1 MSFVPFNGEDE
12 TLCARCR
19 PGSKVDPRKVD
30 PIESIAQSIK
40 TIKNV
45 VVTTFALGV
54 AAGLIYAATLISR

>member
-1 MSFVPFNGEDE
+1 M
-12 TLCARCR
+12 
-19 PGSKVDPRKVD
+19 DPRKVD